1 MENVFFEHF
10 KSLDALN
17 DALETRPK
25 NKVFSGTTG
34 HSNKTDREY
43 NDFSGSASYKEA
55 SDLLKNGYKEPLAD
69 IQRQL
74 LKLDRQTASTRP
86 RPFNNIVGYAPH
98 VPNALQNIPT
108 SMIDREKRAIKTKTI
123 HLLYGFSALGD
134 VSARD
139 LIKGGTNFIGLVN
152 SLEKGGYRVKVDIMR
167 CTTSSQATAIGYTC
181 NLKEYNQPLNL
192 LKLCYP
198 LVHPSMLRRT
208 SFRWCETVPNLTDI
222 KYRNSYG
229 QSLYARKGFDG
240 NKEREFLK
248 EHGILKNK
256 DMYYAN
262 VYEAFQSNNINELA
276 QKIGLIK

>member
-10 KSLDALN
+10 RSLEALN

-34 HSNKTDREY
+34 HSNKTDRDY
-43 NDFSGSASYKEA
+43 IDFCGSDNYKQA
-55 SDLLKNGYKEPLAD
+55 SDLLLNGYREPLDQMKKA
-69 IQRQL
+69 L
-74 LKLDRQTASTRP
+74 LKLDTQGEKSRP
-86 RPFNNIVGYAPH
+86 RSFIDMVGHIPH
-98 VPNALQNIPT
+98 VPNAIMGLPT
-108 SMIDREKRAIKTKTI
+108 SMINREKRPNRSKTI

-139 LIKGGTNFIGLVN
+139 MIKGGINFIGLIN
-152 SLEKGGYRVKVDIMR
+152 SLEKGGYRVKLDIMR
-167 CTTSSQATAIGYTC
+167 CTTSSQVTAIGYTC
-181 NLKEYNQPLNL
+181 NLKEYSQSLNL

-229 QSLYARKGFDG
+229 QSLYARLGYDG

-262 VYEAFQSNNINELA
+262 VYEAFQSNSIEELA